1 MWSRVQP
8 LRWQLLLMVLDLL
21 NLLMMLLLLLRTLEQ
36 PPMVMVLLFHLY
48 PYPFHS
54 RAGATILDV
63 LTPFRRRPVPLLAHL
78 ALHQLEVGRTL
89 VQEARVVQRTLTTLE
104 QRLQPVLDHVVLLFV
119 DR

>member
-36 PPMVMVLLFHLY
+36 PSVVMILLFHFY

-63 LTPFRRRPVPLLAHL
+63 LTPFRRRPVPFLAHL